1 MPMILYRCSKCGFEK
16 NRFIRPKDV
25 KALAL
30 KEVCPRTGCY
40 GEYVRILGTPKSASK
55 IIIDDGQPRSL
66 EVMPDIQEI
75 MDKAAD
81 AGPDRGF
88 GQGSDE

>member
-25 KALAL
+25 KSLAIN
-30 KEVCPRTGCY
+30 EICPRTDCGGKY
-40 GEYVRILGTPKSASK
+40 ERILGTPKSTSK
-55 IIIDDGQPRSL
+55 IIIDDGQPRAL

-75 MDKAAD
+75 MDQSAD
-81 AGPDRGF
+81 KGPDRGF
-88 GQGSDE
+88 GQGSGE